1 MVALLTEH
9 GMTLSPETYPPRRIA
24 RDSQLSWRQKAV
36 LHTHRRRVRRQMLR
50 WVRRILTLGL
60 AEVGV
65 PDALLGFCYKKVNTF
80 GRGISRLLPEPQ
92 GGLILNWLS
101 GFSRVSMP

>member
-9 GMTLSPETYPPRRIA
+9 GMTLPPETYPLRGIA
-24 RDSQLSWRQKAV
+24 RDSQLSWPQKAV
-36 LHTHRRRVRRQMLR
+36 LYTHRRRVRRQMLR

-65 PDALLGFCYKKVNTF
+65 PDAWLGFCYKKPHTF
-80 GRGISRLLPEPQ
+80 GKGVSGLLPEPQ
-92 GGLILNWLS
+92 GALILNWLS
-101 GFSRVSMP
+101 GFSRVSTP